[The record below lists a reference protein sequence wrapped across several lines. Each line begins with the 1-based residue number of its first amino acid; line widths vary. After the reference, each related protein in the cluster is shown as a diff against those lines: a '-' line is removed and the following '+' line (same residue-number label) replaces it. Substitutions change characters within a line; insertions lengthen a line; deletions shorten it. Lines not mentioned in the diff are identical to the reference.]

1 MTKKKQY
8 PWASD
13 AERAAVV
20 VPDTRSPA
28 EKRLH
33 QLIEAESVPE
43 VCGSDYSQ
51 ALYKAALKLAAPVQA
66 PLFWYRPCS
75 NGMYEG
81 PIHNAQIE
89 DVRKQSGAWV
99 PLVSAISSLPATPV
113 QEPVVWR
120 IMARLADL
128 LDEDQFNEIEGM
140 VTSAGY
146 KPPAAQPESD
156 DLDRKACEELN
167 CAEEVLAGLSVDLD
181 MEQTHFDCIGDYI
194 QAVFDAQTK
203 KLTTPPA
210 APLPQP
216 FPQEAAAF
224 KAWFDARWLGD
235 GEMGEAIPSQS
246 DPQFPTY
253 MNEYTLGFGAWMAA
267 KHAAHG
273 IKKGG
278 AA

>member
-1 MTKKKQY
+1 MTKKKQST
-8 PWASD
+8 WASD
-13 AERAAVV
+13 AERAAMV
-20 VPDTRSPA
+20 VPDTGSPA

-43 VCGSDYSQ
+43 LCGSDYSQ
-51 ALYKAALKLAAPVQA
+51 ALYKAALKLAAPVQV

-113 QEPVVWR
+113 QESHPDDLAVDRFAAVMKAKLAKQRAKGYGGWDDKDECSPEYLQYL
-120 IMARLADL
+120 LADHIKKGDPVDVGNFAMML
-128 LDEDQFNEIEGM
+128 WNRG
-140 VTSAGY
+140 
-146 KPPAAQPESD
+146 ES
-156 DLDRKACEELN
+156 
-167 CAEEVLAGLSVDLD
+167 
-181 MEQTHFDCIGDYI
+181 
-194 QAVFDAQTK
+194 
-203 KLTTPPA
+203 TTPPA

-273 IKKGG
+273 IMKGG

>member
-8 PWASD
+8 PWTSD
-13 AERAAVV
+13 AERAAV

-33 QLIEAESVPE
+33 QLVEAESVPE
-43 VCGSDYSQ
+43 LCGSDYSQ
-51 ALYKAALKLAAPVQA
+51 ALYKAALKLAAPVQV

-89 DVRKQSGAWV
+89 DVRKQSGAWI
-99 PLVSAISSLPATPV
+99 PLVPAIPSPPTTPA
-113 QEPVVWR
+113 QEPVAWMYDWESEGEVVRDWVSK
-120 IMARLADL
+120 DY
-128 LDEDQFNEIEGM
+128 DEAHCSTMGCHNIRPL
-140 VTSAGY
+140 Y
-146 KPPAAQPESD
+146 
-156 DLDRKACEELN
+156 
-167 CAEEVLAGLSVDLD
+167 
-181 MEQTHFDCIGDYI
+181 
-194 QAVFDAQTK
+194 
-203 KLTTPPA
+203 TTPPA

-224 KAWFDARWLGD
+224 QDWFNARWLGD

-246 DPQFPTY
+246 DPQFPIY

>member
-1 MTKKKQY
+1 MTKKKQS
-8 PWASD
+8 PWTSD
-13 AERAAVV
+13 AESSAVV

-43 VCGSDYSQ
+43 LCGSDYSQ

-99 PLVSAISSLPATPV
+99 PLVSAISFPPAAPV
-113 QEPVVWR
+113 QKPVVWR

-146 KPPAAQPESD
+146 
-156 DLDRKACEELN
+156 
-167 CAEEVLAGLSVDLD
+167 
-181 MEQTHFDCIGDYI
+181 
-194 QAVFDAQTK
+194 
-203 KLTTPPA
+203 TPPA
-210 APLPQP
+210 TQLAAPANYGTGHCSCIEYLKPTERTCCGRYDGMGQCTH
-216 FPQEAAAF
+216 F
-224 KAWFDARWLGD
+224 KT
-235 GEMGEAIPSQS
+235 PSK
-246 DPQFPTY
+246 DTA
-253 MNEYTLGFGAWMAA
+253 L
-267 KHAAHG
+267 
-273 IKKGG
+273 KGV
-278 AA
+278 AL